1 MKTSKSGIHGKMS
14 GFGIV
19 NFKILINYR
28 NTLSCPPND
37 GSWPHGVGR
46 IDPACLKAQFGTK
59 DGGKTMVLVC
69 GPPGM
74 CDAVKQWCDEDGWD
88 LEKDLVIF

>member
-1 MKTSKSGIHGKMS
+1 MS
-14 GFGIV
+14 RFGT
-19 NFKILINYR
+19 LYLTEMCANYSR
-28 NTLSCPPND
+28 HTLSSPPKD
-37 GSWPHGVGR
+37 GSWCRGVGR
-46 IDPACLKAQFGTK
+46 IDPACLKAQFGSSR

-88 LEKDLVIF
+88 MEKDLVIF

>member
-1 MKTSKSGIHGKMS
+1 
-14 GFGIV
+14 
-19 NFKILINYR
+19 
-28 NTLSCPPND
+28 LSCPPKD
-37 GSWPHGVGR
+37 GSWKQGVGR
-46 IDPACLKAQFGTK
+46 IDPAILKAQFGTSE
-59 DGGKTMVLVC
+59 GKTMVLVC

>member
-1 MKTSKSGIHGKMS
+1 MVIKEKCQDLVTQLRMYAY
-14 GFGIV
+14 
-19 NFKILINYR
+19 YR
-28 NTLSCPPND
+28 HTLSLPPKD
-37 GSWPHGVGR
+37 GSWKYGVGR
-46 IDPACLKAQFGTK
+46 IDPALLKAQFGHSE
-59 DGGKTMVLVC
+59 GKTMVLVC

>member
-1 MKTSKSGIHGKMS
+1 MVFTKKCQDL
-14 GFGIV
+14 V
-19 NFKILINYR
+19 FKLLITANHR
-28 NTLSCPPND
+28 HTLSAPPKD
-37 GSWPHGVGR
+37 GSWKQGVGR
-46 IDPACLKAQFGTK
+46 IDPALLNAQFGRAE
-59 DGGKTMVLVC
+59 GRTMVLVC

>member
-1 MKTSKSGIHGKMS
+1 MA
-14 GFGIV
+14 
-19 NFKILINYR
+19 NFR
-28 NTLSCPPND
+28 HTLSKPPED
-37 GSWPHGVGR
+37 GSWCHGVGR
-46 IDPACLKAQFGTK
+46 IEPACLKAQFGSST

-74 CDAVKQWCDEDGWD
+74 CDAVKQWCEQDGWD

>member
-1 MKTSKSGIHGKMS
+1 MVITEKSQDL
-14 GFGIV
+14 V
-19 NFKILINYR
+19 ALLLINANFR
-28 NTLSCPPND
+28 HTLSCPPKD
-37 GSWPHGVGR
+37 GSWKHGVGR
-46 IDPACLKAQFGTK
+46 IDPAVLKAQFGHSE
-59 DGGKTMVLVC
+59 GKTMVLVC